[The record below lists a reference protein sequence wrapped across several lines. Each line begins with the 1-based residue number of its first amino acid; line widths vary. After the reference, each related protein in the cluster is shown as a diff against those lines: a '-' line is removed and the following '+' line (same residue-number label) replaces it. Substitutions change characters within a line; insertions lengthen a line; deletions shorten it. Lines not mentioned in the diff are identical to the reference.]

1 MYASSPIPSMK
12 GNPPVPSYADE
23 NAETRWLTALVVT
36 ITIVI
41 TVIVIL
47 FVAVAVAIRR
57 NENVASV

>member
-1 MYASSPIPSMK
+1 MK